1 MSERTTWTIS
11 TVLLILM
18 LGSTITM
25 LVHLTQRVDDIE
37 KARAIRGEQV
47 KALEMELHVVRERQD
62 VVRERLSANE
72 TNDRLTTERL
82 DRYEV
87 RINMLEEK
95 R

>member
-11 TVLLILM
+11 TILLILM

-47 KALEMELHVVRERQD
+47 KALEMELQTVRERQD

-87 RINMLEEK
+87 RINALE